1 MLTEALIR
9 RTLRVPR
16 AAPAPDG
23 VEDAGGAAVA
33 HQFDVVLLSAGF
45 RATRDLLAHLS
56 ALPAP
61 AALDLASTAVRALRE
76 LVADHVRHTPYFR
89 DFPENVPDTVEFWLE
104 RLAELVTT
112 HGPPPAGPL
121 NLLALPGY
129 GVPQHTHADVLAAH
143 DELIP
148 SAKDRLTTIHLGRS
162 EPEELAALYLT
173 LATSPTPLTA
183 GDLDL
188 LGHLAESHLD
198 GPHPEHVPVR
208 ENRAVL
214 NAARLGAGLL
224 PDVDTTKD
232 VLRLACRASGGD
244 ATLVRPTR
252 FRSFRRAERR
262 LLLTALD
269 RVAADPLK
277 LTDVAAHA
285 EPWKRLAE
293 RLHPHEYPTLPHAA
307 EVFAVARGDRAAP
320 GLASRVERALATGS
334 PARAAALLSSS
345 PGALARSLDRLLRLA
360 VPVESEVDSI
370 VAALRDHVGDVS
382 GRVLCSLRE
391 HLANRSTPAPA
402 RLFATRRRTAWF
414 TPDTRP
420 PLPEPLL
427 AEVTALLDEEIT
439 RRLPD
444 HPVVLF
450 DPDVLDVALPL
461 SGKAAQDGFAVLPR
475 GSRTRLDLADGEVL
489 RLFAHWRQER
499 LVTDYDLSALLL
511 DEDYAY
517 RGHVSWTNYR
527 DEGGAVY
534 SGDVTNAPEGA
545 TEFIDLPLAGLDAHC
560 VVPQVHRYS
569 GESFDQAAEALFGW
583 MQRDRVQSGAPFE
596 PRTVRTRSDLR
607 DPMPTAVPAVF
618 VRDGDGWTA
627 VWTHLHL
634 NGSSPFHSVETTGD
648 IARKVAKALVE
659 RRSLT
664 ISYLLDLLRA
674 KGSLVLPWTGEA
686 PGSDT
691 PPLYVGLD
699 RPENLPE
706 TAPTITRE
714 NLNRLLPE

>member
-1 MLTEALIR
+1 MPVEALIR

-16 AAPAPDG
+16 AAGATTGDP
-23 VEDAGGAAVA
+23 GAAVA
-33 HQFDVVLLSAGF
+33 RQFDVVLLSAGF
-45 RATRDLLAHLS
+45 KATRDLLAHLS

-61 AALDLASTAVRALRE
+61 VALDLAATAVRALRE

-89 DFPENVPDTVEFWLE
+89 DFPEGVPDTVEFWLE

-112 HGPPPAGPL
+112 QGPPEPGPL

-129 GVPQHTHADVLAAH
+129 GVPRHTHADVLAAH
-143 DELIP
+143 DEFVP
-148 SAKDRLTTIHLGRS
+148 SARDRVTTVHLGLT
-162 EPEELAALYLT
+162 EAEELAALYLD
-173 LATSPTPLTA
+173 LAGSPTPLTA
-183 GDLDL
+183 GDLEL
-188 LGHLAESHLD
+188 LAELAETHLD
-198 GPHPEHVPVR
+198 GPHPERVPVR

-214 NAARLGAGLL
+214 NAARLAAGLA

-244 ATLVRPTR
+244 VTLARPTR
-252 FRSFRRAERR
+252 FRSFRRPERR

-269 RVAADPLK
+269 RVATDPAK
-277 LTDVAAHA
+277 LADVATLA
-285 EPWKRLAE
+285 EPWKRLGE
-293 RLHPHEYPTLPHAA
+293 RLHPHEHPALPHAA
-307 EVFAVARGDRAAP
+307 EVFAVARGERGAP
-320 GLASRVERALATGS
+320 GLASRVEHALATEG
-334 PARAAALLSSS
+334 PARAAALLASS
-345 PGALARSLDRLLRLA
+345 PGALARALDRLLRLA
-360 VPVESEVDSI
+360 SPDESEVDS
-370 VAALRDHVGDVS
+370 VLSALRDRIGEVS
-382 GRVLCSLRE
+382 GRVLCSLRD
-391 HLANRSTPAPA
+391 HLATRATPAPA
-402 RLFATRRRTAWF
+402 RLFTTRNRTAWF

-427 AEVTALLDEEIT
+427 AEVIALLDGEIA

-461 SGKAAQDGFAVLPR
+461 SGKATQDGFAVLPR

-489 RLFAHWRQER
+489 RLFAHWKQRAEP
-499 LVTDYDLSALLL
+499 TDYDLSALLL
-511 DEDYAY
+511 DADFGY

-527 DEGGAVY
+527 GEGGAVY

-560 VVPQVHRYS
+560 VVPQLHRYS
-569 GESFDQAAEALFGW
+569 GESFDRAEEALFGW
-583 MQRDRVQSGAPFE
+583 MQRDHVQSGAPFD

-607 DPMPTAVPAVF
+607 DPLPTAVPAVF
-618 VRDGDGWTA
+618 VRDGDGWVA

-634 NGSSPFHSVETTGD
+634 SGTGTFASVETTGD
-648 IARKVAKALVE
+648 IARKVARSLVE
-659 RRSLT
+659 RRYLT
-664 ISYLLDLLRA
+664 VAHLLDLLRA
-674 KGSLVLPWTGEA
+674 KGSQVLPWTGE
-686 PGSDT
+686 PPTSDV

-699 RPENLPE
+699 RPEGLPDN
-706 TAPTITRE
+706 AATITRE